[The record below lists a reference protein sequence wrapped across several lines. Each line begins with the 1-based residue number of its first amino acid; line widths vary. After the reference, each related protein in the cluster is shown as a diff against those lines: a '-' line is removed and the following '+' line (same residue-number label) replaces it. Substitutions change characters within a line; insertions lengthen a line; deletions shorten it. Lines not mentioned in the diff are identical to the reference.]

1 MLILYEVR
9 GVPPPKLAWLENPPT
24 IWRCISLLNM
34 GIFHGHV
41 CFGGVVT
48 FTVQATEFSGFT
60 TWATKKTLVGWV
72 I

>member
-9 GVPPPKLAWLENPPT
+9 GVPPPKLAWLENPPFEDVF
-24 IWRCISLLNM
+24 SLLNM

-48 FTVQATEFSGFT
+48 FAVQATEFSGST
-60 TWATKKTLVGWV
+60 T
-72 I
+72 